1 MADQSGRAKR
11 GRKTGAGNA
20 FLTADSDAVRREPE
34 RATTSN
40 SRARGGGEREE
51 IRMETP
57 EAEEE
62 EVVRANRERGRVR
75 IVRIGR
81 DGRFRVDPQVSDRE
95 RT

>member
-1 MADQSGRAKR
+1 M
-11 GRKTGAGNA
+11 GNA

-34 RATTSN
+34 HATTSN
-40 SRARGGGEREE
+40 RRTRGGGEREE

-62 EVVRANRERGRVR
+62 EVLRANRERGRVG

-81 DGRFRVDPQVSDRE
+81 DGWFRGDP
-95 RT
+95 